1 MFTIGYEGI
10 TIESYINKLIQNDIR
25 LLCDVR
31 NNPLSRKYGF
41 SKTMLAKIL
50 QELDIAYV
58 HIPEL
63 GIVSEKRKNLNDQT
77 DYKALFDEY
86 RETLLRKKEYIDKV
100 FDLLRVQKRIALT
113 CFEKDPLYCH
123 RHVLSRFMED
133 NYSVKVVDL

>member
-10 TIESYINKLIQNDIR
+10 TIEAYLNKLIQNDIR

-41 SKTMLAKIL
+41 SKTTLSNIL
-50 QELDIAYV
+50 QELNIEYV

-63 GIVSEKRKNLNDQT
+63 GIVSEKRKDLKEQT

-86 RETLLRKKEYIDKV
+86 NKALPEKKMYVDQV
-100 FDLLRVQKRIALT
+100 FDLLCDQKRIALT
-113 CFEKDPLYCH
+113 CFEKDPNLCH
-123 RHVLSRFMED
+123 RHILSQFMKD
-133 NYSVKVVDL
+133 NYAVKVVNL